1 MNILEEAEMLNEIA
15 EHIAAKKRITVQET
29 WNEANEELKI
39 INRSKELQYEWN
51 MEKKL
56 SRSQKE
62 FLASLGLNPD
72 NYLVERKLQNEIGF
86 INKETNKVEYFKL
99 DGSRC

>member
-15 EHIAAKKRITVQET
+15 EHIAAKKRITVQEA

-51 MEKKL
+51 MEK
-56 SRSQKE
+56 
-62 FLASLGLNPD
+62 N
-72 NYLVERKLQNEIGF
+72 
-86 INKETNKVEYFKL
+86 
-99 DGSRC
+99 